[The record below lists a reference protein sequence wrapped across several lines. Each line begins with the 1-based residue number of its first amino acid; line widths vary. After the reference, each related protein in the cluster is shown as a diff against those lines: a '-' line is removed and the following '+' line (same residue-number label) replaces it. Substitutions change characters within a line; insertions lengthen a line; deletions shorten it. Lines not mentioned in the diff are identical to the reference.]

1 MNRQLTVIM
10 VLILGLLLMA
20 CTAVA
25 EPEPTAPVTAPEL
38 ATPEP
43 AAEEAVTPVIVDSE
57 QITPEPES
65 EEELREMPIPIIPDA
80 ARAMVENVRRDLAE
94 QRNVDVA
101 VVNVVE
107 FQSVEWADS
116 SLGCPQPDM
125 MYLMVI
131 TPGYRIV
138 LELDGEK
145 YDYHTDRERY
155 FVLCKAGQAVM
166 PGTVEQ

>member
-20 CTAVA
+20 CTAAVD
-25 EPEPTAPVTAPEL
+25 PQPTAPVTAPEL

-43 AAEEAVTPVIVDSE
+43 VEEEAATSE
-57 QITPEPES
+57 PEPITPES
-65 EEELREMPIPIIPDA
+65 EEAEEAEEIEKMSPPVIPDA
-80 ARAMVENVRRDLAE
+80 AQPMVEKVRQDLAE
-94 QRNVDVA
+94 QRNVEA
-101 VVNVVE
+101 AAVNVVE

>member
-1 MNRQLTVIM
+1 MKRELTVIM
-10 VLILGLLLMA
+10 VMVVGLLLMA

-25 EPEPTAPVTAPEL
+25 DPEPTAPVTAPEL

-65 EEELREMPIPIIPDA
+65 EEELREMPALIIPDA
-80 ARAMVENVRRDLAE
+80 AQAIVEKVRQDLAE
-94 QRNVDVA
+94 QRRVDVA
-101 VVNVVE
+101 AVNVVE

-131 TPGYRIV
+131 TPGYRIA
-138 LELDGEK
+138 LEVGGEE
-145 YDYHTDRERY
+145 YNYHTDRDRY
-155 FVLCKAGQAVM
+155 FVLCKQGQGID
-166 PGTVEQ
+166 PHTVDQ